1 MYKAIY
7 VIVITIIMVFSACNA
22 TAGCTKND
30 YEEMRAAGFS
40 AKEIRDICF
49 PEDPKAQIPRTQQ
62 QPEIPHTQ
70 IQQQALGQNC
80 KTAHGVCTLAHLPP
94 SPIGTPCYC
103 VNRYTGKKDPGYIAF

>member
-1 MYKAIY
+1 MYKAIAG
-7 VIVITIIMVFSACNA
+7 IIITMILVFWAYNA
-22 TAGCTKND
+22 TAGCTKKD

-40 AKEIRDICF
+40 AKEIRNICF
-49 PEDPKAQIPRTQQ
+49 PEESEKQTPQMQQ
-62 QPEIPHTQ
+62 QPIIPDVQ
-70 IQQQALGQNC
+70 VQQNALGQNC